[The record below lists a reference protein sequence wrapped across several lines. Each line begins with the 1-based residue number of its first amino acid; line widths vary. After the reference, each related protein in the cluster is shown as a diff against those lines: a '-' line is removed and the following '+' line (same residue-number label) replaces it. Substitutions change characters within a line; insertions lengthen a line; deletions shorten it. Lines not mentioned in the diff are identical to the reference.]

1 MAASFDSTK
10 DKVVK
15 MEDFEPAKTSSL
27 VSSTKAVNKIPMKL
41 EIHQLSNK
49 VTNEPMLDIKSTARV
64 DDAEIYA
71 DDEIKN
77 TK

>member
-1 MAASFDSTK
+1 
-10 DKVVK
+10 
-15 MEDFEPAKTSSL
+15 
-27 VSSTKAVNKIPMKL
+27 MKL